1 MASGNVHSIMEGLV
15 SVASQN
21 LQKIDLQK
29 TYQIIR
35 EIGHGGYGY
44 VLMVKE
50 KKTGQELAM
59 KLLHRRKTTKFSF
72 LKEVSTCFFLSS
84 HPNIICISG
93 VGFKTGDYFGYTQ
106 ELAPHGDLFEMIP
119 PNEGLPEDIVKRCAV
134 QIASA
139 LDFMESKELVHLD
152 IKPENILV
160 FHKDC
165 HLIKITDFGLSQVKG
180 LTTIKSS
187 GTTSFMAPEMSQ
199 VSDHSPLVID
209 SSLDVWSFGVL
220 LYNLLTG
227 DAPWQSAD
235 PTDEE
240 FCNFVEWQNSG
251 RMDPPSPWR
260 GLPPGVL
267 RMLSGLLAI
276 DCKKRSKCT
285 EVLVFQDECW
295 KENFSEIEG
304 ADSMDNDSAEESGPA
319 DVHNSNVSTTS
330 VLGVES
336 WHLTSG
342 SCHGEEHPD
351 HGTDI
356 TQSPL
361 MFIDDEVSVYLG
373 AEVEIG

>member
-72 LKEVSTCFFLSS
+72 LKE
-84 HPNIICISG
+84 
-93 VGFKTGDYFGYTQ
+93 
-106 ELAPHGDLFEMIP
+106 
-119 PNEGLPEDIVKRCAV
+119 EGLPEDIVKRCAV

-251 RMDPPSPWR
+251 RMDPLSPWR

-267 RMLSGLLAI
+267 RMFSGLLAI

-295 KENFSEIEG
+295 KEDFSEIEG
-304 ADSMDNDSAEESGPA
+304 ADSMDNDSAEESGPV